1 MLTPDAERD
10 RKTIE
15 PEMPDRDALA
25 GPVRQRKI
33 IHIDMDAFFASVE
46 QRDNPQLRG
55 KPVAVGGSH
64 ERGVVAAA
72 SYEARKFG
80 VRSAMPSVTAKRRC
94 PDLIFV
100 KPRFDIYMAVSLRIR
115 EIFAEYTPIIE
126 PLALD
131 EAYLDVTLNLKG
143 IASATK
149 IAEGIRTKIR
159 RETNLTA
166 SAGVSYNKI
175 LAKLASDHRK
185 PDGLF
190 VITPKMGPAFVE
202 TLPVARFHGV
212 RPATTAKMLR
222 LGIEI
227 GLDLRAQTLPFL
239 QQHFGKSGRTYYWI
253 ARGVDERAVCAD
265 RVRKSVGAENT
276 FAQDLHAFAPM
287 REALEPIIT
296 KVWRHCQATGI
307 RGRTLTLKVKFAD
320 FRQITRSK
328 SVDDAIDSLTEL
340 ERLSLGLLE
349 QLLPTRKGV
358 RLLGI
363 SLSSLTEAQAT
374 GRQLSLVLR

>member
-1 MLTPDAERD
+1 MPAPDAERD

-15 PEMPDRDALA
+15 PEWPDSDASA

-46 QRDNPQLRG
+46 QRDNPELRG
-55 KPVAVGGSH
+55 KPVAVGGSR

-72 SYEARKFG
+72 SYEARTFG

-100 KPRFDIYMAVSLRIR
+100 KPRFDVYKAVSLQIR
-115 EIFAEYTPIIE
+115 EIFAEHTPIVE
-126 PLALD
+126 PLSLD
-131 EAYLDVTLNLKG
+131 EAYLDVTENLKG
-143 IASATK
+143 IASATE
-149 IAEGIRTKIR
+149 IAADIRAKIR

-166 SAGVSYNKI
+166 SAGVSYNKF
-175 LAKLASDHRK
+175 LAKLASGHRK

-202 TLPVARFHGV
+202 KLPVEKFHGV
-212 RPATTAKMLR
+212 GPATTAKMNR
-222 LGIEI
+222 LGIAT

-239 QQHFGKSGRTYYWI
+239 QQHFGKSGAYYYWI
-253 ARGVDERAVCAD
+253 SRGVDERPVHAG
-265 RVRKSVGAENT
+265 RLRKSVGAEHT
-276 FAQDLHAFAPM
+276 FSQDLHAFAPM
-287 REALEPIIT
+287 REALAPIIG

-320 FRQITRSK
+320 FQQITRSK
-328 SVDDAIDSLTEL
+328 SVDDAIDSLADL

-349 QLLPTRKGV
+349 PLLPARKGV

-363 SLSSLTEAQAT
+363 SLSSLTQAQAT
-374 GRQLSLVLR
+374 GCQLSLVL

>member
-1 MLTPDAERD
+1 MLATETDKGRKVTQPEWSERD
-10 RKTIE
+10 
-15 PEMPDRDALA
+15 AAA
-25 GPVRQRKI
+25 GRERQRKI

-46 QRDNPQLRG
+46 QRDNPELRG
-55 KPVAVGGSH
+55 KPVAVGGSC

-94 PDLIFV
+94 SELIFV
-100 KPRFDIYMAVSLRIR
+100 TPRFDVYKAVSLQIR
-115 EIFAEYTPIIE
+115 DIFAEYTPIIE
-126 PLALD
+126 PLSLD
-131 EAYLDVTLNLKG
+131 EAYLDVTENLKG
-143 IASATK
+143 IASATE
-149 IAEGIRTKIR
+149 IAEDIRAKIK

-166 SAGVSYNKI
+166 SAGVSYNKF
-175 LAKLASDHRK
+175 LAKLASDQNK

-190 VITPKMGPAFVE
+190 VITPKMGPPFVE
-202 TLPVARFHGV
+202 MLAVEKFHGV
-212 RPATTAKMLR
+212 GPATTAKMNR
-222 LGIEI
+222 LGIAT

-239 QQHFGKSGRTYYWI
+239 QQHFGKSGAYYYWI
-253 ARGVDERAVCAD
+253 ARGVDERPVRAG

-287 REALEPIIT
+287 RDALEPIIT

-307 RGRTLTLKVKFAD
+307 RGRTVTLKVKFAD
-320 FRQITRSK
+320 FQQITRSK
-328 SVDDAIDSLTEL
+328 SVADTIETLADL

-349 QLLPTRKGV
+349 PLLPMEKGV

-363 SLSSLTEAQAT
+363 SLSSLTQAQT
-374 GRQLSLVLR
+374 MERRQLSLVL